1 MEADKLIKNAVIK
14 ANSPDE
20 GDIAKINE
28 YTLEPLTAEQVYT
41 FKAVIGNNETDDRNL
56 MPFSRKALE
65 ELAPLY
71 IGKTMIKDHD
81 PSADNQVARVY
92 DTEIRSDPEKTTGLG
107 EPYAELIAKCYM
119 AKTPENEGLIS
130 EIKAG
135 IKREVST
142 GFAASSLR
150 CSICGTDWVKSA
162 CAHRLGGEYEGKT
175 CMRVIDGCSDA
186 YELSFV
192 AVPAQPNA
200 GTVKAAEEEPEE
212 APEKTEEEKA
222 LAEFAAKKAEI
233 EKRLAESREKFVF

>member
-1 MEADKLIKNAVIK
+1 METDKLIKNAVIK

-71 IGKTMIKDHD
+71 VGKTMIKDHD

-119 AKTPENEGLIS
+119 VKTPENEGLIS

-142 GFAASSLR
+142 GFAASSLV

-200 GTVKAAEEEPEE
+200 GTTKSAEDTPEE
-212 APEKTEEEKA
+212 DKA
-222 LAEFAAKKAEI
+222 LAEFTAKKAEI
-233 EKRLAESREKFVF
+233 EKRLAESRAKFVF

>member
-1 MEADKLIKNAVIK
+1 MKPEKISKNAVIK
-14 ANSPDE
+14 SNLPNDE
-20 GDIAKINE
+20 DIKKINGFA
-28 YTLEPLTAEQVYT
+28 LEELTAEQVYT
-41 FKAVIGNNETDDRNL
+41 FKTVIGNNEDDDRNL

-92 DTEIRSDPEKTTGLG
+92 DTEIRTDPEKTTGLG
-107 EPYAELIAKCYM
+107 EEYAELIAKCYM
-119 AKTPENEGLIS
+119 VKTPENAGLIS

-150 CSICGTDWVKSA
+150 CNICGADWAEKT
-162 CAHRLGGEYEGKT
+162 CKHRLGGEYDGKT
-175 CMRVIDGCSDA
+175 CMRIIDGCSDA

-200 GTVKAAEEEPEE
+200 GTIKAAED
-212 APEKTEEEKA
+212 AA
-222 LAEFAAKKAEI
+222 AETNENAAKEQRKAEI
-233 EKRLAESREKFVF
+233 LAHLGASRIKYIF